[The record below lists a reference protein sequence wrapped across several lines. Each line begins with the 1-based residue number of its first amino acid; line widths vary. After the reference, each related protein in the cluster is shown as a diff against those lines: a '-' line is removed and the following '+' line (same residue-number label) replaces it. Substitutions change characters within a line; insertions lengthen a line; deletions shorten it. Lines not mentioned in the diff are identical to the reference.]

1 MELRTKTVLA
11 AVLIYSF
18 ASPLSKADSKTLA
31 EHLGYKATDKL
42 LIINGDDTGMCHAA
56 NTATIDSLERGLM
69 TSATIMVP
77 CPWFTEIARY
87 AKANPGKD
95 FGVHLC
101 HTSEWQVYR
110 WGPVAPR
117 EKVPGLVDNEG
128 YLWRS
133 VPEVYQHAT
142 PEEAL
147 TEARAQVRK
156 ALDAGIDVTH
166 LDTHMGALN
175 FDPRYVQVYLQLGR
189 EFNLPLR
196 LPSQVTAARF
206 GFSDLREQFAAKGIV
221 FPDYLIYDELNEEKS
236 GVKQFWMKI
245 LRNLKPGV
253 TELFIHAAKP
263 TEELRHI
270 TNSWKIR
277 SEEYEAFTNDESVR
291 KLVKDLG
298 IIRISYRPL
307 RNLQRLKNK

>member
-1 MELRTKTVLA
+1 
-11 AVLIYSF
+11 
-18 ASPLSKADSKTLA
+18 
-31 EHLGYKATDKL
+31 
-42 LIINGDDTGMCHAA
+42 
-56 NTATIDSLERGLM
+56 
-69 TSATIMVP
+69 
-77 CPWFTEIARY
+77 
-87 AKANPGKD
+87 
-95 FGVHLC
+95 
-101 HTSEWQVYR
+101 
-110 WGPVAPR
+110 
-117 EKVPGLVDNEG
+117 
-128 YLWRS
+128 
-133 VPEVYQHAT
+133 
-142 PEEAL
+142 
-147 TEARAQVRK
+147 
-156 ALDAGIDVTH
+156 
-166 LDTHMGALN
+166 MGALN
-175 FDPRYVQVYLQLGR
+175 FDPRYAQVYLQLGR

-206 GFSDLREQFAAKGIV
+206 GFTDLREQFAAKGIV
-221 FPDYLIYDELNEEKS
+221 LPDYLIYDELDEKKS
-236 GVKQFWMKI
+236 GVKEFWMKI